1 MTKHQ
6 WPRFKI
12 PNWKTLAAVPRRLG
26 LLVRKTV
33 RSFPDQIIS
42 LRLRLTLMF
51 LAVALIV
58 WLAAGGLTWR
68 ESREQL
74 DEFFDSYQILL
85 AHQLAAAD
93 WKSLTSGEAAGSR
106 NPLKRLEAKAEAAG
120 LDEDDFIGRADDDAL
135 SFAVF
140 DRKGQ
145 LIFSDGDQG
154 TDFPFEGQTEGLVDR
169 KLNSGRKW
177 RLAWIK
183 SPDGQASVVVGQRLD
198 YRSEASLE
206 LAVQVLMPWLIGFF
220 FLTAASI
227 WMVSRELRP
236 LKDITG
242 DLRQRVPDDLR
253 PLTTLGLPSE
263 VAPLGLALN
272 GVFQR
277 LRTLLARERA
287 FVSDA
292 SHELRSP
299 LAALKVQVEVAQ
311 LSHDDPPTLD
321 EALANLNAGIDRTA
335 RLVEQLLALSRLD
348 SSGLSSEP
356 VKLDWNRLIE
366 EAVIQTETP
375 KKMTINCRFQ
385 GSPALAIGHPV
396 LISLM
401 LRNLLDNARRYSPD
415 GATIDIVLDGPILSV
430 TNTGVT
436 MDENYLRRLGERF
449 FRPPGQEASG
459 SGLGLSIVRRAAE
472 LHGLEVS
479 FRNVAP
485 NSFSVTLTK
494 SSD

>member
-1 MTKHQ
+1 MTKRQ
-6 WPRFKI
+6 WPEFKI
-12 PNWKTLAAVPRRLG
+12 PNWKSLAEIPRRIG
-26 LLVRKTV
+26 LFVRPAFQ
-33 RSFPDQIIS
+33 SLSGQILS

-58 WLAAGGLTWR
+58 WLAAGGLTWL
-68 ESREQL
+68 ESRKQL

-93 WKSLTSGEAAGSR
+93 WHGFTVGEAAGSR
-106 NPLKRLEAKAEAAG
+106 NPFKRLEAEAEAAG

-140 DRKGQ
+140 NHRGH

-154 TDFPFEGQTEGLVDR
+154 TGFPFEGRTEGLVDR
-169 KLNSGRKW
+169 KLGSGRKW

-183 SPDGQASVVVGQRLD
+183 SPDERTSVVVGQRLD

-236 LKDITG
+236 LKNITG
-242 DLRQRVPDDLR
+242 DLRQRAPDDLG
-253 PLTTLGLPSE
+253 PLATRGLPSE
-263 VAPLGLALN
+263 VAPLALALN

-277 LRTLLARERA
+277 LQTLLARERA

-311 LSHDDPPTLD
+311 LSHDDPSTLG
-321 EALANLNAGIDRTA
+321 EALANLNIGIDRTA

-348 SSGLSSEP
+348 GGGLSSEP
-356 VKLDWNRLIE
+356 LELDWNRLIE

-375 KKMTINCRFQ
+375 KKMTINYRCQ
-385 GSPALAIGHPV
+385 GRPALAVGHPV
-396 LISLM
+396 LISLI
-401 LRNLLDNARRYSPD
+401 LRNLLDNARRYSPE
-415 GATIDIVLDGPILSV
+415 GATIDIVLDGPVLSV
-430 TNTGVT
+430 TNSGVT
-436 MDENYLRRLGERF
+436 MDESHLRRLGERF

-479 FRNVAP
+479 FKNIEP
-485 NSFSVTLTK
+485 GGFSVIIAAAR
-494 SSD
+494 